1 MLIYIKK
8 SDFLRIHLQC
18 VKCLQKWLVGIGIFA
33 FSALA
38 SAGAYDDF
46 FKALELDHPSTLQA
60 LLARGFD
67 PNTPHPQ
74 GTPALLRALQV
85 QSFKAAAVLAADP
98 QTRIEARNANG
109 ETPLMLAALRGQESL
124 VVQLVARGAHVNQR
138 DWTPL
143 HYAATGGH
151 ARVAAFLIGAHAD
164 VNAESPNGSTP
175 LMMAAM
181 YGNAATVK
189 LLLESGADPEVRN
202 DQGLSAED
210 FAQRTGREDSVR
222 LIRQVLG
229 R

>member
-1 MLIYIKK
+1 MLIYMKK
-8 SDFLRIHLQC
+8 SEFLRIHLQC
-18 VKCLQKWLVGIGIFA
+18 LKYLRKCIVGIGILVFGVVA
-33 FSALA
+33 K
-38 SAGAYDDF
+38 AGAYDDF
-46 FKALELDHPSTLQA
+46 FQALELDHPSTLQA

-124 VVQLVARGAHVNQR
+124 VVQLVARGATVNHR
-138 DWTPL
+138 GWTPL